1 VAEAL
6 PEVSAQETI
15 MTVSLW
21 TDRIDASSVADR
33 ALTVAA
39 RLWFL
44 TAVAG
49 QLIFAAYVVGFYG
62 GSAVRGD
69 MAAWNRVMPRGH
81 VPGDSMG
88 NFVVALHLLLAVVI
102 ILGGPLQLIPGMRRR
117 APRFHRWN
125 GRVYILAV
133 LATSIAA
140 LCMIWIRGA
149 GGDLVQHLGGT
160 LNAALVMI
168 FAVLAV
174 RHAIA
179 RDRATHRRWAL
190 RLYIAVSASW
200 FFRVGLMLW
209 VVLNEGPRGF
219 DPETFTGP
227 VLSFLAF
234 ANSLLPLAI
243 LEIYLRIAD
252 TNGRFAMATG
262 LLLLTVAMGVG
273 IFAAAALMWL
283 PHI

>member
-33 ALTVAA
+33 ALTLAA

-49 QLIFAAYVVGFYG
+49 QLMFAAYVVGFYG

-102 ILGGPLQLIPGMRRR
+102 ILGDRCNSSPGCAAARR
-117 APRFHRWN
+117 AFID
-125 GRVYILAV
+125 GMA
-133 LATSIAA
+133 ACTSWPCSRSA
-140 LCMIWIRGA
+140 LQR
-149 GGDLVQHLGGT
+149 
-160 LNAALVMI
+160 
-168 FAVLAV
+168 
-174 RHAIA
+174 
-179 RDRATHRRWAL
+179 
-190 RLYIAVSASW
+190 SA
-200 FFRVGLMLW
+200 
-209 VVLNEGPRGF
+209 
-219 DPETFTGP
+219 
-227 VLSFLAF
+227 
-234 ANSLLPLAI
+234 
-243 LEIYLRIAD
+243 
-252 TNGRFAMATG
+252 
-262 LLLLTVAMGVG
+262 
-273 IFAAAALMWL
+273 
-283 PHI
+283 